1 MSAFFI
7 SLCFQV
13 IIASEAG
20 ACSPYLLG
28 SGYSAWSIFYMT
40 GLCFRTDESFI
51 ILIDFFFSLSSPYS
65 NKGGGVK

>member
-7 SLCFQV
+7 LLCFRE

-20 ACSPYLLG
+20 ACSPYLLD
-28 SGYSAWSIFYMT
+28 SGYSARSIFYMT

-51 ILIDFFFSLSSPYS
+51 ILIDFFFSFSSPRS

>member
-20 ACSPYLLG
+20 ACSPYLLD

-51 ILIDFFFSLSSPYS
+51 ILIDFFFLSFLPQL
-65 NKGGGVK
+65 K

>member
-20 ACSPYLLG
+20 ACSPYLLD

-51 ILIDFFFSLSSPYS
+51 ILIDFFFSLFPPPTQI
-65 NKGGGVK
+65 KGEE